1 MAITASKL
9 RENVYRILDEV
20 AETGVPVEIVRKGVT
35 LRIVADVKR
44 SKLANLKKRKDW
56 LGSEEELTKSFWLE
70 SDEYKEWLEKWDK
83 FKIVHLDT
91 NVLIWLYEG
100 SVQRLGKTARRA
112 IEKLS
117 PVASAAA
124 GYELEVLYELGRR
137 ASHAKKLIDALAN
150 QIGLEICNLPFRTI
164 VDQALAEC
172 WTREPWDR
180 LIVANAKAARA
191 PLVTADKTIL
201 RHYSRA
207 IWD

>member
-1 MAITASKL
+1 MEQL
-9 RENVYRILDEV
+9 Q
-20 AETGVPVEIVRKGVT
+20 
-35 LRIVADVKR
+35 
-44 SKLANLKKRKDW
+44 
-56 LGSEEELTKSFWLE
+56 
-70 SDEYKEWLEKWDK
+70 
-83 FKIVHLDT
+83 IVHLDT

-100 SVQRLGKTARRA
+100 SVGRLGKAARRA
-112 IEKLS
+112 IDKRS

-124 GYELEVLYELGRR
+124 VYELEVLYELGRR
-137 ASHAKKLIDALAN
+137 ASPAKKLIDSLAS
-150 QIGLEICNLPFRTI
+150 QIGLEICDLPFRTI
-164 VDQALAEC
+164 VDHALVEG